1 MSLVDANYIEIFIDI
16 SPIVNNVSKIIDEL
30 PKSEK
35 DQLLFEFKKSYSNKN
50 ILRQIEIML
59 EKDKTYG
66 QLEKGDFKPKVTFQP
81 ESLRS
86 YHEFRYELLLEH
98 KELPSIGINRTFK

>member
-1 MSLVDANYIEIFIDI
+1 
-16 SPIVNNVSKIIDEL
+16 
-30 PKSEK
+30 
-35 DQLLFEFKKSYSNKN
+35 
-50 ILRQIEIML
+50 ML

-86 YHEFRYELLLEH
+86 DHEFRYELLLEH